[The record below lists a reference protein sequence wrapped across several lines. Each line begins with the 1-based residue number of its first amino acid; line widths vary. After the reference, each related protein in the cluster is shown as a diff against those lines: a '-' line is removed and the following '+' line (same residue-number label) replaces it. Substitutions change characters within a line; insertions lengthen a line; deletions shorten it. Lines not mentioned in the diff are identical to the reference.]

1 MLSPARALGRLRA
14 RTPDRLLIVP
24 QDIRTADATRA
35 DDIYAGYFAFGG
47 RIVNTQGRSPFEL
60 PAPNPEW
67 RRALCG
73 FGWLR
78 HLRAADT
85 ALARA
90 NARALVDDYL
100 GARNRVGAQPDV
112 DAATTARRIMS
123 WLSQST
129 LLLEG
134 ADAEFYHRFLKGLAR
149 DAAQLQQA
157 YGASAGLG
165 RLQAA
170 IALALFSLCADVS
183 AARQARATAQLAT
196 AIDEQVL
203 PDGGHVGRNPQTLV
217 DLLLDFLP
225 LRQAYAARGATPP
238 QALLNAI
245 DRIMPALRMLRHGDG
260 SLALFNGMSV
270 TAPDGV
276 AVVLAYDDARG
287 QGMTSAPY
295 FGYQR
300 LEAEGS
306 VVIVD
311 AGAPPPRA
319 YSGQAHAGAL
329 AFEFSVGPDR
339 LVINCG
345 APSLHA
351 AAIRE
356 AARATAAHSTLVI
369 DDTSSCRIASGA
381 GLERIV
387 AGQIVAGPQNVLAER
402 RALEDGLL
410 LETAHDGYARGFGL
424 IHERRLALKSDGAQL
439 VGEDRLLAAGQ
450 PGQAAAR
457 EFALRFHIHPSVR
470 LTRGEDD
477 ASVALDLPGG
487 ERWLF
492 EAGGARLAI
501 EESAL
506 FASPDGARACEQI
519 VVAGRAEANAE
530 VQWAFSRT

>member
-1 MLSPARALGRLRA
+1 MLSPARAIGRLRA

-100 GARNRVGAQPDV
+100 GSRNRVGAPPDL
-112 DAATTARRIMS
+112 DAATIARRIMS

-134 ADAEFYHRFLKGLAR
+134 ADADFYHRFLKGLAR
-149 DAAQLQQA
+149 DAAQLQQL
-157 YGASAGLG
+157 YGASSGLA

-183 AARQARATAQLAT
+183 TARQTRATTQLSG

-217 DLLLDFLP
+217 DLLQDFLP
-225 LRQAYAARGATPP
+225 LRQAYAARGIAPP

-245 DRIMPALRMLRHGDG
+245 DRIIPALRMLRHGDG

-287 QGMTSAPY
+287 QAMTSAPY

-300 LEAEGS
+300 LEAEGT
-306 VVIVD
+306 VVIMD
-311 AGAPPPRA
+311 AGPPPPRP
-319 YSGQAHAGAL
+319 YSGQAHAGCL
-329 AFEFSVGPDR
+329 AFELSVGADR
-339 LVINCG
+339 LVVNCG

-369 DDTSSCRIASGA
+369 DDTSSCRIASAA
-381 GLERIV
+381 GLERVI
-387 AGQIVAGPQNVLAER
+387 AGQIVSGPTSVAAER
-402 RALEDGLL
+402 RALDDGALV
-410 LETAHDGYARGFGL
+410 ETSHDGYARGFGL
-424 IHERRLALKSDGAQL
+424 VHERRLALKSDGAQL
-439 VGEDRLLAAGQ
+439 VGEDRLTAASQ
-450 PGQAAAR
+450 SGQAAPSI
-457 EFALRFHIHPSVR
+457 FALRFHIHPSVR
-470 LTRGEDD
+470 LTRGADD
-477 ASVALDLPGG
+477 ASVVLDLPAG

-492 EAGGARLAI
+492 EAGGLPLII
-501 EESAL
+501 EESVL

-519 VVAGRAEANAE
+519 VVSGRAEAGAE